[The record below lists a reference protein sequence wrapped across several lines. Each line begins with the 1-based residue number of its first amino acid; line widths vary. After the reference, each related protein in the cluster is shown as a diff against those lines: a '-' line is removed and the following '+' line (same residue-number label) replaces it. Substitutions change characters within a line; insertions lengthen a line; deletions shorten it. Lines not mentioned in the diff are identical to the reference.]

1 MSLLPLHFSSKQKF
15 FLFSALV
22 LTVFLFVFAIV
33 AQQFWVVVIPVG
45 MFAIMA
51 SILYTEKA
59 LLFFGALAPLSV
71 NNDNL
76 FGGFGMSLPTEPM
89 YILLF
94 LLLMFHVFK
103 EGQFNL
109 TFLKHP
115 LVFTVVLYLTWLWIT
130 SIFSTMNLVSVK
142 YSLARTWYITLFFFF
157 GIRIFR
163 DYRNI
168 HWFLKAFTIF
178 TLVCVGYTLIMHSA
192 DGFSR
197 SSSYGISW
205 PFFPDHGMYAA
216 AIAFAFFILF
226 FYTFYVRQFDFHVFF
241 SPVLF
246 FALFV
251 LTFGIIV
258 SFTRATWLSLV
269 VAFGLWGILNL
280 KIKFSWILI
289 VLLSVGTYAV
299 VQQDEILYSLE
310 ANKQGSSD
318 ELEGHVKSVS
328 NITTDPS
335 NLERINRWKCASRM
349 VSERPWFGFGPGTYV
364 FKYGPFQKSS
374 ELTIISTNSGD
385 LGDAHSEFFSAM
397 SEMGFIGLILWA
409 ALVLVTISTAFR
421 VIYTTSVLKVKLTAT
436 LVLLGLI
443 TYYTHAVLNNYSQYD
458 KVAVPLWAFTAIIVV
473 LDIYHKNGINH
484 AQKTV

>member
-1 MSLLPLHFSSKQKF
+1 MNLLPLHFSSKQK
-15 FLFSALV
+15 LLLLLV
-22 LTVFLFVFAIV
+22 LLLLAFGFTFAIV
-33 AQQFWVVVIPVG
+33 VQQFWVVLIPVALA
-45 MFAIMA
+45 AIVA

-59 LLFFGALAPLSV
+59 LLFFGSLAPLSV

-89 YILLF
+89 YIFLF
-94 LLLMFHVFK
+94 VMLMFHVFK
-103 EGQFNL
+103 QGEFNL
-109 TFLKHP
+109 RLIKHP
-115 LVFTVVLYLTWLWIT
+115 LVLTVVLYLLWLWIT

-142 YSLARTWYITLFFFF
+142 FSLARTWYATLFFFF
-157 GIRIFR
+157 GIRMFN
-163 DYRNI
+163 DYHKI
-168 HWFLKAFTIF
+168 HWFLRAFAIF
-178 TLVCVGYTLIMHSA
+178 TLVCVAYTLVMHSA

-216 AIAFAFFILF
+216 SIAFAFFVLF

-241 SPVLF
+241 SPILL

-269 VAFGLWGILNL
+269 VAFGVWAILNL
-280 KIKFSWILI
+280 KVKFSWILI
-289 VLLSVGTYAV
+289 AILSLGTYAV

-397 SEMGFIGLILWA
+397 SEMGYIGLILWT
-409 ALVLVTISTAFR
+409 ALVLMTISTAFK
-421 VIYTTSVLKVKLTAT
+421 VIYQTSVLKVKLTAT
-436 LVLLGLI
+436 LVLLSLI

-458 KVAVPLWAFTAIIVV
+458 KVAVPLWAYTAIIVV
-473 LDIYHKNGINH
+473 LDIYHKNGINN
-484 AQKTV
+484 AKKTI